1 MKWYPHQFSGGMLQR
16 SVMAIALAGN
26 PEIVF
31 ADEPTTA
38 LDVTIQAQILDLFQ
52 KLQKKLGMAVVFVT
66 HDLGVA
72 AKIADRVAVMYLGQ
86 IVETGSVRQIFHNA
100 CHPYTRG
107 LLRSLPKMDQNRDER
122 LYAIRGVVPLPVGL
136 KPSCGFHE
144 RCEQCVPGKC
154 DCTETQPVEVE
165 PGHFVR
171 CELVK
176 KGG

>member
-1 MKWYPHQFSGGMLQR
+1 M
-16 SVMAIALAGN
+16 
-26 PEIVF
+26 
-31 ADEPTTA
+31 
-38 LDVTIQAQILDLFQ
+38 TIQAQILELM
-52 KLQKKLGMAVVFVT
+52 KGLQKEFSMSILFIT
-66 HDLGVA
+66 HDLGTVA
-72 AKIADRVAVMYLGQ
+72 GMCDRVAVMYLGQ